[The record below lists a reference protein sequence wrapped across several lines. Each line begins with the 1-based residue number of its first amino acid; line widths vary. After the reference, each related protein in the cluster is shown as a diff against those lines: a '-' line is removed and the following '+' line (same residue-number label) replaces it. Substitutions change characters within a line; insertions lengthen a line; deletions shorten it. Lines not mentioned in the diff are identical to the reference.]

1 MNQEILQT
9 IRHSALTNRVIRI
22 IYREKDGTSEGWRY
36 VEPYSFS
43 YDNGENGL
51 FAWDKSKN
59 GIRRFSL
66 GRIEIA
72 EITEEQFIPRY
83 HIQIR

>member
-9 IRHSALTNRVIRI
+9 IRHSALALRVIRI

-36 VEPYSFS
+36 VEPYSLTQ
-43 YDNGENGL
+43 DNGEDGL
-51 FAWDKSKN
+51 FAWDRSKN

-66 GRIEIA
+66 DRIEHV
-72 EITEEQFIPRY
+72 EMTEEQFTPRY
-83 HIQIR
+83 TVHIR

>member
-9 IRHSALTNRVIRI
+9 IRHSALALRVIRI

-36 VEPYSFS
+36 VEPYSLTQ
-43 YDNGENGL
+43 DNGEDGL

-66 GRIEIA
+66 ERIEHA
-72 EITEEQFIPRY
+72 EMTEEQFTPRY
-83 HIQIR
+83 TVHIR